1 MSYNPPAKCSNNWYK
16 VVLQWRAACKGEQ
29 YEKIVGVW
37 LSGVEILRTST
48 TEPIEAIISW
58 EVNKDITR
66 YSTLLNKPQTL
77 VVMLENLVDGT
88 FTGI

>member
-1 MSYNPPAKCSNNWYK
+1 MS
-16 VVLQWRAACKGEQ
+16 G
-29 YEKIVGVW
+29 I
-37 LSGVEILRTST
+37 EILRTST
-48 TEPIEAIISW
+48 TEPIETSISW

-77 VVMLENLVDGT
+77 IVMLENLVDGT